1 MKMNLRRALFPA
13 ALTAALLVGSVSAF
27 AQETQDVTMAFCTWT
42 GYAPMFIAQ
51 EMGYFEEAGIN
62 MNIEIIEDESTY
74 AALLVQGSVQFL
86 ATAQDPNIKMYA
98 NGAPSRFVLTM
109 DASCGADGLV
119 TTADVK
125 TLDDLAGKTLALD
138 TAASSYYFFLTAL
151 ENGSSL
157 TEADI
162 TLAEMSDTTEAG
174 LAFELRLHYRFWR
187 RHILRSRTAVSDMG
201 GLDRSAPDYDNNAI
215 LFERAA
221 RRGSTQP

>member
-1 MKMNLRRALFPA
+1 MKMNLKKALLPA
-13 ALTAALLVGSVSAF
+13 ALTAALLAGSASVQ

-125 TLDDLAGKTLALD
+125 TLDDLAGKRVVTQAG
-138 TAASSYYFFLTAL
+138 SSALTAL
-151 ENGSSL
+151 
-157 TEADI
+157 TEGDSVE
-162 TLAEMSDTTEAG
+162 LAETFDSLEQTPDYNSAM
-174 LAFELRLHYRFWR
+174 L
-187 RHILRSRTAVSDMG
+187 
-201 GLDRSAPDYDNNAI
+201 GLDSGLYDAVAI
-215 LFERAA
+215 DIGVAMYYLNGGKAE
-221 RRGSTQP
+221 